1 MENTDTVTAP
11 FTLSHDA
18 VTSQEAEAAIAG
30 AIVAQDAVGIIDV
43 TGPGVVECLQGVLTS
58 DIDGAGDGS
67 FLYGALLTNKGM
79 ILCDMWTA
87 RHGSHAWLTIPIQG
101 RDVLL
106 EAFGHYLPPR
116 LARATDHTDN
126 LVVLR
131 IAGPQALSAA
141 AHAGI
146 GVPEPGVSG
155 STVVGGV
162 ACTVSRPPEPAHF
175 GLQVQLEQESV
186 STVLDALTRAGA
198 VVSDTPALDLTRILA
213 GWPRLGA
220 EIGEKTL
227 PQEVRF
233 DEHNG
238 VSYTKGCYTGQETVA
253 RVHFRGH
260 VNKQLTGLLWDGT
273 PDPADPSIRQD
284 DKDVGRVTSV
294 AWLSPFEQ
302 HIGLGIV
309 RQQIDASRALTAGGA
324 PAVIAPLP
332 FELEP

>member
-1 MENTDTVTAP
+1 MENTETATTP
-11 FTLSHDA
+11 FALSHDA
-18 VTSQEAEAAIAG
+18 VTRQEAEAAIAG

-43 TGPGVVECLQGVLTS
+43 TGSGVVECLQGLLTS
-58 DIDGAGDGS
+58 DIQGAGDGS

-101 RDVLL
+101 RDALF
-106 EAFGHYLPPR
+106 ETFGRYLPPR
-116 LARATDHTDN
+116 LARATDHTDRMA
-126 LVVLR
+126 VLR
-131 IAGPQALSAA
+131 IAGPQALSVA
-141 AHAGI
+141 AHGGI

-162 ACTVSRPPEPAHF
+162 ACTVSRPLESAPF
-175 GLQVQLEQESV
+175 GLQVQLERDSV
-186 STVLDALTRAGA
+186 STVLEALTQAGA
-198 VVSDTPALDLTRILA
+198 VVSDTPALDLARILA
-213 GWPRLGA
+213 GWPRLGS
-220 EIGEKTL
+220 EIGDKTL

-273 PDPADPSIRQD
+273 PDPSDPSIRQED
-284 DKDVGRVTSV
+284 REVGQVTSV
-294 AWLSPFEQ
+294 AWLAPFEQ

-309 RQQIDASRALTAGGA
+309 RRIDASRVLTAAGA
-324 PAVIAPLP
+324 PALVTPLP